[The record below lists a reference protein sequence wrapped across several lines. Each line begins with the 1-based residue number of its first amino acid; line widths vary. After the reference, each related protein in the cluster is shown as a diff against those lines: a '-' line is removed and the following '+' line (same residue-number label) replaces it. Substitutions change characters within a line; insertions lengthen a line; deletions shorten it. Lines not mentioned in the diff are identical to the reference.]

1 MKKQLLAFV
10 PLAFSTLV
18 AFFLGFT
25 LGTRHARA
33 QAGGLFEDVKKYVS
47 LGKDLGHTIQKIDA
61 EVAELQKNSD
71 HLKEI
76 KGTLTGEKQKGD
88 GK

>member
-1 MKKQLLAFV
+1 MKKQLYSYLPATLAI
-10 PLAFSTLV
+10 AA

-25 LGTRHARA
+25 LGTRHGQA
-33 QAGGLFEDVKKYVS
+33 QARGLFDDAKKYYN

-76 KGTLTGEKQKGD
+76 KGTLTGEKPKGD

>member
-1 MKKQLLAFV
+1 MKNHLLSRLPGA
-10 PLAFSTLV
+10 LAVITT
-18 AFFLGFT
+18 FFIGFT
-25 LGTRHARA
+25 LGTRHGRA
-33 QAGGLFEDVKKYVS
+33 QAGSLLGDIRKYVE
-47 LGKDLGHTIQKIDA
+47 LGKDLGRTIQKIDA

-76 KGTLTGEKQKGD
+76 KGTLTGEKAKGD